1 MSDQPDQTTTSA
13 TTASTETTQTTETT
27 ADVFDAVFS
36 AYERSPRVRDLF
48 GAHFDPSLPPEVEL
62 FSFTPS
68 EALRL
73 IAMALDVGA
82 GDTLVDLACGR
93 GGPGMWVARETGAR
107 LVGVDVSP
115 VAVAQAH
122 RRAAEF
128 GLSGQAEFR
137 VGAFAETATV
147 LRPAMAD
154 GVMCVDALHFAP
166 DPLAAGREVARVLRP
181 GRTFALTTWEGP
193 RGEGGYPA
201 ELAGTL
207 VAAGFVDISVE
218 EHPEWDERRRGLY
231 LAALELEAGDD
242 TALAN
247 LQQEARAALPQI
259 AEQRRLLI
267 TARNGSRTV
276 RDSTR

>member
-1 MSDQPDQTTTSA
+1 MSDQPDQTTTTA
-13 TTASTETTQTTETT
+13 TTATT

-36 AYERSPRVRDLF
+36 AYERSPRVRELF
-48 GAHFDPSLPPEVEL
+48 RADFDPSLPPEVEL

-68 EALRL
+68 DALRL
-73 IAMALDVGA
+73 IALALDVAA

-115 VAVAQAH
+115 VAVAQAQ
-122 RRAAEF
+122 RRAADF
-128 GLSGQAEFR
+128 GLSGRAEFR
-137 VGAFAETATV
+137 VGAFAETAEI

-166 DPLAAGREVARVLRP
+166 DPLAAARDVARILRP

-193 RGEGGYPA
+193 RNDAGYPA

-207 VAAGFVDISVE
+207 VAAGFVDVNVE
-218 EHPEWDERRRGLY
+218 EHPEWDERRRALY
-231 LAALELEAGDD
+231 VAALELEPGDD

-247 LQQEARAALPQI
+247 LQREASVALPQM

-267 TARNGSRTV
+267 TARSGSRTG
-276 RDSTR
+276 RNSAR